1 MSRACLPIQPPH
13 HACMN
18 EGGRTGR
25 NGGRMPANE
34 RRRRECRPAGQK
46 KYLQATSTALRSR
59 ETPARRKCRPAKQKK
74 YQQTEGITPWCKE
87 TAGSTDTPL
96 ETKETIDDT
105 SAILTNKKEFRQ

>member
-1 MSRACLPIQPPH
+1 MAGECPGR
-13 HACMN
+13 
-18 EGGRTGR
+18 GGE
-25 NGGRMPANE
+25 AA
-34 RRRRECRPAGQK
+34 RP
-46 KYLQATSTALRSR
+46 ALRSR

>member
-1 MSRACLPIQPPH
+1 M
-13 HACMN
+13 
-18 EGGRTGR
+18 GR

-34 RRRRECRPAGQK
+34 RRSRECRPAGQK
-46 KYLQATSTALRSR
+46 KYLQGASTALRIREMPASR
-59 ETPARRKCRPAKQKK
+59 ECRPAKQKK
-74 YQQTEGITPWCKE
+74 YQQTAGITPWYKE

>member
-1 MSRACLPIQPPH
+1 MSRAFLPIQPPH

-34 RRRRECRPAGQK
+34 RR
-46 KYLQATSTALRSR
+46 SR
-59 ETPARRKCRPAKQKK
+59 ECRPAKQKK